1 MLKALILAGGE
12 SRRMGADKALAR
24 YHGAPQFEYLFD
36 LIHPLVDAV
45 FISVHPDR
53 ILKTSLP
60 VLVDKFFD
68 AGPYG
73 AIMTAFDLDP
83 HCAWI
88 TVPCDMPDFDRFLL
102 AELIYGRNTE
112 MLATCFQDPSTE
124 MPEPLLALW
133 ESKSYPVLKKYYS
146 DHGSLRRLLST
157 EAVNILQPL
166 YPHKLM
172 DVDTKEEQ
180 DKWRQRKS

>member
-1 MLKALILAGGE
+1 M
-12 SRRMGADKALAR
+12 
-24 YHGAPQFEYLFD
+24 EYL
-36 LIHPLVDAV
+36 PLVSAPTLV
-45 FISVHPDR
+45 N
-53 ILKTSLP
+53 TSLP
-60 VLVDKFFD
+60 VLVDQYVD

-73 AIMTAFDLDP
+73 ALMTAFDLDAY
-83 HCAWI
+83 CAWI
-88 TVPCDMPDFDRFLL
+88 TVPCDMPDFDRPLL
-102 AELIYGRNTE
+102 AELINGRNRE
-112 MLATCFQDPSTE
+112 MLATCFQDPATG

-133 ESKSYPVLKKYYS
+133 ESKSYPVLQKHYS

-180 DKWRQRKS
+180 DKWRQRKN